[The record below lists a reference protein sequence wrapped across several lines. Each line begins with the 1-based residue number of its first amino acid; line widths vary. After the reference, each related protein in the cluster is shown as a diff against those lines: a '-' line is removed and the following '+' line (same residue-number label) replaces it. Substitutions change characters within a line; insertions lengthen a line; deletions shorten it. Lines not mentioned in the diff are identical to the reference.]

1 MTNKFLKDWRECIDL
16 DWPKIEVTERTREI
30 GYQMARR
37 GYRADVRTAT
47 GRIYT
52 DAEFEARRKN
62 ILEQE
67 LP

>member
-16 DWPKIEVTERTREI
+16 DWPAQPVTERTRQ
-30 GYQMARR
+30 GAYQMAQR

-47 GRIYT
+47 GRMYT
-52 DAEFEARRKN
+52 DSEFEARRKK
-62 ILEQE
+62 ILESK